1 MVCATLIYIV
11 NRGYK
16 AASDW
21 WSPHSRTNKC
31 CFCGSSWPKKSRHLP
46 PPVPPRRCHKPWTCG
61 TPGTLGWPI
70 CSISAATE
78 TPIDRLYGVILP
90 GMWGIIMIWLVVWNI
105 FFSPYIGNNHPNWLS
120 YFSEVYHQPVIH
132 ELGIR
137 CSTTIKGRERVLN
150 TAHIMCTFVRQ
161 ATWCICFL
169 FEQVNYHDVSTS
181 QHLNIQTPNRSVGF

>member
-1 MVCATLIYIV
+1 MALIYLVWKLQCGAPQIAKLVFNSNHHGTMVCATLIYIV

-90 GMWGIIMIWLVVWNI
+90 GMWGIIMIWLVHI
-105 FFSPYIGNNHPNWLS
+105 FRRYTTNQSSMSWESG
-120 YFSEVYHQPVIH
+120 VQPV
-132 ELGIR
+132 
-137 CSTTIKGRERVLN
+137 
-150 TAHIMCTFVRQ
+150 
-161 ATWCICFL
+161 
-169 FEQVNYHDVSTS
+169 
-181 QHLNIQTPNRSVGF
+181 